1 MKNGSWYFYDKNGKK
16 VTGCIRILRETDII
30 LEKQVLR
37 RLVSLRLEERNIVL
51 ILKEKCIKIVAI
63 RIKVLPVIFSLMAPW
78 QKDD

>member
-1 MKNGSWYFYDKNGKK
+1 MKNGSWYFYDKNGKQ
-16 VTGCIRILRETDII
+16 VTGIRILRETDII

>member
-1 MKNGSWYFYDKNGKK
+1 MTKMERKSQDG
-16 VTGCIRILRETDII
+16 IRILRETDII